1 MVNDNNSSG
10 VGSSNASLEQ
20 LHHNPNSVNGRNTN
34 GGTSQIVSAWS
45 NLSSQSANKYNTIQ
59 KPNNSGVRYRP
70 DYIRPPPA
78 LPQRRY

>member
-34 GGTSQIVSAWS
+34 GGTSQIVSTWS
-45 NLSSQSANKYNTIQ
+45 NPSSQSTNKYNQ
-59 KPNNSGVRYRP
+59 KPNNSGVRYRL
-70 DYIRPPPA
+70 DYIRPPPP